1 VPRTAPS
8 LAALAIGFVLSQPR
22 VTSGIAS
29 MQTEDRV
36 RRNMALLHEEPLPQD
51 VLDILG
57 TRHRWTRNFFERLY
71 WEDD

>member
-1 VPRTAPS
+1 LR
-8 LAALAIGFVLSQPR
+8 LAIGFVLSQPR
-22 VTSGIAS
+22 VTSAIVS
-29 MQTEDRV
+29 MQTEDLV

-51 VLDILG
+51 VLDTFG